1 MSMGPLV
8 TDIATI
14 LNGDGLGTLGTDIF
28 ASKEPDQPDNCIT
41 IYNTGGL
48 PDDCLD
54 LTSKDEICT
63 FQVRV
68 RNNSYLSAY
77 AVMDLIRAS
86 IEKSKYNVIADSG
99 GSTYYSIWS
108 TSLPIDL
115 QRDTTNRSIVTQNY
129 ACLRYFE

>member
-1 MSMGPLV
+1 MGPLV

-14 LNGDGLGTLGTDIF
+14 LNGDGVGTLGTDIF
-28 ASKEPDQPDNCIT
+28 ASKEPDSPDNCIT

-48 PDDCLD
+48 PDECLSV
-54 LTSKDEICT
+54 TSDDEMCT

-68 RNNSYLSAY
+68 RNNSYVNGY
-77 AVMDLIRAS
+77 VVMDAIRDS
-86 IEKSKYNVIADSG
+86 IEKSKYNIITDSA

-108 TSLPIDL
+108 TSLPLDL

-129 ACLRYFE
+129 ACIRYFE